1 MLICNNI
8 IKCLLI
14 GVSLM
19 FIVCLIKSFIDDKLG
34 VACNLIVERE
44 YGLYDL
50 LL

>member
-1 MLICNNI
+1 MLAYWGGLDVYCI
-8 IKCLLI
+8 
-14 GVSLM
+14 
-19 FIVCLIKSFIDDKLG
+19 LIKSFIDDKLG